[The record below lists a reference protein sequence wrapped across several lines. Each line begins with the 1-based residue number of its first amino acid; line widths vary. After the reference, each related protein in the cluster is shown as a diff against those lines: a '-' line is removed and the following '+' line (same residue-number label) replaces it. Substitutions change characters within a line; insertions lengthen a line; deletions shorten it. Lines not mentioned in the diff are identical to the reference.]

1 MHYKRTLLSLL
12 IVLAAPVVLTGC
24 GGSAASIPSGTGVGA
39 RQAAS
44 DELRAG
50 EDTVFGRL
58 FDTYSPPATTL
69 TGTAASDPLSVAY
82 DPSMFDTS
90 SLDSLSLDSDTM
102 ATLDSTDI
110 GSLDAAGTTF
120 DAAWNADSPTYG
132 ATGGMMNV
140 AALSGPMSG
149 VDDPSLDDP
158 SLDDPSLDDPA
169 VDDPS
174 LDDPAISD
182 ASFDAPDMALDDQL
196 DVQNVDL
203 GPADF

>member
-12 IVLAAPVVLTGC
+12 IMLAALIALSGC
-24 GGSAASIPSGTGVGA
+24 GGSAASIPSGTGIGA

-44 DELRAG
+44 DEMRAG

-69 TGTAASDPLSVAY
+69 TGTAANDPLSVAY
-82 DPSMFDTS
+82 DPSLLDAS
-90 SLDSLSLDSDTM
+90 SLDSLELDSDAM
-102 ATLDSTDI
+102 GTLDTPDI
-110 GSLDAAGTTF
+110 GSFDAAGTTF

-132 ATGGMMNV
+132 ISGGMMGV
-140 AALSGPMSG
+140 AALSNPAMALDDPSLDDSSIDDPAM
-149 VDDPSLDDP
+149 DDPSLDDP
-158 SLDDPSLDDPA
+158 T
-169 VDDPS
+169 

-182 ASFDAPDMALDDQL
+182 TSFDAPDMALDDQL
-196 DVQNVDL
+196 DVQSMDM